1 MLISIVTPCYNS
13 AEFIEKCILSVKN
26 QNAQNFEHIIVDGGS
41 TDATVD
47 IIRRYE
53 GTYNMRW
60 ISEKDNGMYD
70 AIAKGFRMAKG
81 EVFAYLNSDDMYVP
95 WTTQVVERAFST
107 PHIRWCTGFPAY
119 YDEAGCQYF
128 MRKAA
133 PVFPQYIIRKG
144 WCDGRRASVIQ
155 QESTFWSRELYEKAG
170 GINPKYKSAGDY
182 NLWVAFAQHE
192 KLYTINAVL
201 SGFRIHTGQ
210 KSGDVAA
217 YQRELPAMGP
227 WQRFLKAAGWYKHV
241 TRLLSCRLK
250 RVDVRRLP
258 R

>member
-13 AEFIEKCILSVKN
+13 AEYIEKCILSVKN
-26 QNAQNFEHIIVDGGS
+26 QNLHNFEHIIVDGGS
-41 TDATVD
+41 TDGTPD

-119 YDEAGCQYF
+119 YDEEGCQYF

-133 PVFPQYIIRKG
+133 PVFPQYCIRKG

-170 GINPKYKSAGDY
+170 GINPVYKSAGDFH
-182 NLWVAFAQHE
+182 LWMAFAKYE

-201 SGFRIHTGQ
+201 SGFRIHAGQ

-217 YQRELPAMGP
+217 YMGELPRMGA
-227 WQRFLKAAGWYKHV
+227 WERFLKSIGYYKQV
-241 TRLLSCRLK
+241 TRLLSSRMR